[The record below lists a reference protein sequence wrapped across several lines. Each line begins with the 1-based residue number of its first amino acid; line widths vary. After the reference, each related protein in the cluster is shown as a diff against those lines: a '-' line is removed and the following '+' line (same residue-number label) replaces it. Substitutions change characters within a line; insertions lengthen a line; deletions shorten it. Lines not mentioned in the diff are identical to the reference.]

1 MNIRIATAAV
11 HPHRNCRRRWPGRLA
26 VGLLVLRDR
35 VRPGGRR
42 RGRQRAHSGQPDHP
56 RLLRRVGGWMG
67 WPRRQPLLL
76 PPGDSHYYY
85 PAGQRTYKFA
95 GADEDEAKA
104 LGADGPAIKVVK
116 DNITLMLSGT
126 VTFSLN
132 TDCDVLKKFHQQI
145 GVKKWGEKKKAA
157 WISDGGDES
166 YYGWDAMLD
175 VYIEQ
180 PLQRAATDALL
191 AEQKTYLDLYN
202 GSGRAEFEQAIQADL
217 PGSVGGPA
225 WLRREPGRWQL
236 LRQLQGSDPEAVHPH
251 GCGGG
256 SDREGDRQG
265 AERSPEARQRDGTD
279 RAGEYPG
286 PRGGAGAAGVHRLPA
301 QQAVGAAAGAAEAGH
316 RERQGHHPAG
326 SHRLERDHPHD
337 QVTK

>member
-11 HPHRNCRRRWPGRLA
+11 AGLA
-26 VGLLVLRDR
+26 VLL
-35 VRPGGRR
+35 
-42 RGRQRAHSGQPDHP
+42 SGCSSYETESDQVAVAVDGNALTPAN
-56 RLLRRVGGWMG
+56 RTILGCYGESEGGWDG
-67 WPRRQPLLL
+67 
-76 PPGDSHYYY
+76 PGDSHYYY

-217 PGSVGGPA
+217 PGSVESLAGGNYFVNFKVQIQKPSIPTGVA
-225 WLRREPGRWQL
+225 EALTAKEIAKAQNEAQKLANETVQTELESIRALVEVLGQ
-236 LRQLQGSDPEAVHPH
+236 QGYIDY
-251 GCGGG
+251 
-256 SDREGDRQG
+256 
-265 AERSPEARQRDGTD
+265 QRNK
-279 RAGEYPG
+279 
-286 PRGGAGAAGVHRLPA
+286 LSA
-301 QQAVGAAAGAAEAGH
+301 QQLELLKQAIESGKVTIL
-316 RERQGHHPAG
+316 PVPTG
-326 SHRLERDHPHD
+326 SN
-337 QVTK
+337 VTIPTTK